1 FGIFGAGSYG
11 RETIPVLNEQ
21 LIRCHDGNY
30 NLVLVDDKL
39 FGRNINGFDVL
50 STEEFLSCAHTKKY
64 FNVAIADNKIRQRV
78 AESMISYGVIPL
90 TVRHSNTVIYEHTY
104 IDESAI
110 LSPFVT
116 ISVNTTIGRFFHANL
131 YSYVAHDCQI
141 GDYVTFAP
149 GAKCNGYVVIEDNA
163 YIGSGAIIKQGVPGK
178 PLIIGAGA
186 IIGMGAVVT
195 KSVAPGVTV
204 CGNPAKILQSR

>member
-1 FGIFGAGSYG
+1 
-11 RETIPVLNEQ
+11 
-21 LIRCHDGNY
+21 
-30 NLVLVDDKL
+30 
-39 FGRNINGFDVL
+39 
-50 STEEFLSCAHTKKY
+50 
-64 FNVAIADNKIRQRV
+64 
-78 AESMISYGVIPL
+78 
-90 TVRHSNTVIYEHTY
+90 IYEHTY

-195 KSVAPGVTV
+195 KSVAPGITV